1 MKDHVRWY
9 DILSIS
15 ITWWFRTKYLYEVH
29 EQKVHKIGNKEI
41 KGEKE
46 HTKDIWK

>member
-1 MKDHVRWY
+1 MTDHVRWY
-9 DILSIS
+9 DILTIT

-29 EQKVHKIGNKEI
+29 EQEVHKIGNIEI